1 MTEVVL
7 IVELEVVCRGVVDE
21 VLLDILGVLG
31 EVEVDVLVVVE
42 S

>member
-7 IVELEVVCRGVVDE
+7 IVELELVCRGVVDE
-21 VLLDILGVLG
+21 VLDILGVLG
-31 EVEVDVLVVVE
+31 EVEVDVRVVVE

>member
-7 IVELEVVCRGVVDE
+7 IVELELVCRGVVDE
-21 VLLDILGVLG
+21 VLDILGVLG
-31 EVEVDVLVVVE
+31 EVEVDVLVFVE

>member
-7 IVELEVVCRGVVDE
+7 IVELELVCRGVVDE
-21 VLLDILGVLG
+21 VLDILGVLG

>member
-7 IVELEVVCRGVVDE
+7 IVELELVCRGVVDG
-21 VLLDILGVLG
+21 VLDILGVLG